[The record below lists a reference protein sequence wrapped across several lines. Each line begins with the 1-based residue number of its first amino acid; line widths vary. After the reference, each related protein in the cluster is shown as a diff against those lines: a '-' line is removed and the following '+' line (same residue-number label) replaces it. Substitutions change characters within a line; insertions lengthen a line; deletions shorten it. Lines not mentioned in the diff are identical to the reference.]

1 MAKEKAGTS
10 GESRHTRGFISP
22 PISPRRGRCPVRFHA
37 AGRDSAKPQV
47 PVLASTK
54 WVTLDVT
61 PEGLVTPGQALIH
74 STRLWVLVA
83 SVTRILWS
91 VSLPPAACEKEKLV
105 PCRIGNSTKSKGVVP
120 LANVTRITASSVGW
134 RFVIDR

>member
-1 MAKEKAGTS
+1 MS
-10 GESRHTRGFISP
+10 LPRVLSP
-22 PISPRRGRCPVRFHA
+22 LARRLSPQR
-37 AGRDSAKPQV
+37 
-47 PVLASTK
+47 
-54 WVTLDVT
+54 
-61 PEGLVTPGQALIH
+61 
-74 STRLWVLVA
+74 RLWVLVA

-105 PCRIGNSTKSKGVVP
+105 PRRIGNSTKSKGVVP

>member
-1 MAKEKAGTS
+1 M
-10 GESRHTRGFISP
+10 
-22 PISPRRGRCPVRFHA
+22 
-37 AGRDSAKPQV
+37 
-47 PVLASTK
+47 
-54 WVTLDVT
+54 DVT